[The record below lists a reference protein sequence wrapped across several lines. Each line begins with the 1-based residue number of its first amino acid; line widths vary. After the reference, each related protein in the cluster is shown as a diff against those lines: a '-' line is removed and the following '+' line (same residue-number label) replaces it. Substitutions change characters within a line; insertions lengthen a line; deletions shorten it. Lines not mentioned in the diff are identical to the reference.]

1 MEDVKSGRIH
11 GIVVKDFSYLGRN
24 HIEVGNY
31 IEKIFPL
38 LVIRFIAINNHFD
51 SADYIATTPDMDV
64 TFVNLM
70 YDYFSE
76 ENSIKIKNNLFHKRM
91 RGKYIASFAP
101 YGYKKS
107 PEDHNKIVIEY
118 AKKKGIAKHWKYER
132 KKILEQLHYRPD
144 IKKSYSYRKYC
155 LSKKEVVEVSSKR
168 TICLPQDEWESC
180 ENTHD
185 GIISKKRFEWVNSK
199 NFKISEQKTKNIIP
213 WYTVK

>member
-1 MEDVKSGRIH
+1 
-11 GIVVKDFSYLGRN
+11 
-24 HIEVGNY
+24 
-31 IEKIFPL
+31 
-38 LVIRFIAINNHFD
+38 
-51 SADYIATTPDMDV
+51 
-64 TFVNLM
+64 
-70 YDYFSE
+70 
-76 ENSIKIKNNLFHKRM
+76 M

-185 GIISKKRFEWVNSK
+185 GIIPK
-199 NFKISEQKTKNIIP
+199 NGLNG
-213 WYTVK
+213 